1 MQKTVPDHSPLIAA
15 TVVCQTCGSFLK
27 PEVHKSR
34 RGVEHISYTCHN
46 QEFGCSYRV
55 ETNVMLVAEMT
66 PVRPD
71 ELAKK

>member
-15 TVVCQTCGSFLK
+15 TVVCHTCGSLLK

-34 RGVEHISYTCHN
+34 RGVEMISYTCHN
-46 QEFGCSYRV
+46 PETGCSYRV
-55 ETNVMLVAEMT
+55 ETNVMLVAECI
-66 PVRPD
+66 PIRPA